1 MQKPNYGF
9 LIIFKTG
16 NAYMPRKAGWGWGW
30 EGCREVDGN
39 DDDGGGGGG
48 GGGEIELTEGG

>member
-1 MQKPNYGF
+1 
-9 LIIFKTG
+9 
-16 NAYMPRKAGWGWGW
+16 MPRKAGWGWGW